1 MKKNLNVWAIQ
12 YYPEELLNAM
22 SNINDG
28 LNIIYSN
35 VKCNLNIGKQK
46 INSRQFDTI
55 LYNEESNILIMLMRD
70 GLVFK
75 EDIIKYLEDKG
86 KEYVEINFDYSIFD
100 YKEKDN
106 VPELWFAQD
115 KNVLEKALKDSLC
128 KNNNICK
135 YYPLIKSELKFGYL
149 SKYFK
154 YINLTNLYFRGL
166 IKLDDKIIMIINNNK
181 LGMFNVL
188 EIIDNLNIDIKIAY
202 DEEPSILEENFSK
215 KLKLRK

>member
-12 YYPEELLNAM
+12 YYPEELFNAM

-86 KEYVEINFDYSIFD
+86 NEYVEINFDYSIFD

-149 SKYFK
+149 SKYFE